1 MYSQAQMEQLIF
13 LKLHYARLVWLV
25 NLMTIYSEAEEK
37 ISTWNANLLP
47 LRTLHTVTLS
57 SELQNLFYMV
67 QEESLYWSYMKEII
81 TVTTQDHYDIK
92 SLTLS

>member
-25 NLMTIYSEAEEK
+25 NLMTIYSEAEEIYVK
-37 ISTWNANLLP
+37 CKFATLAYITYGDSFV
-47 LRTLHTVTLS
+47 RTAEFILHGAGGKLVLVLH
-57 SELQNLFYMV
+57 EGNYYL
-67 QEESLYWSYMKEII
+67 
-81 TVTTQDHYDIK
+81 TTQDHYDIK

>member
-37 ISTWNANLLP
+37 IST
-47 LRTLHTVTLS
+47 
-57 SELQNLFYMV
+57 
-67 QEESLYWSYMKEII
+67 
-81 TVTTQDHYDIK
+81 
-92 SLTLS
+92 